1 MARPV
6 YVLTG
11 ATSGIGLH
19 VTEYLARRT
28 GALLIAGA
36 RNPDRATALKPAV
49 PVDQLLAA
57 PKQPRRS
64 WKPLRVR
71 IDPNKGIRNHRPEDA
86 THSRQR

>member
-36 RNPDRATALKPAV
+36 RNPDRATGSAMTEPT
-49 PVDQLLAA
+49 
-57 PKQPRRS
+57 PRIGAGLH
-64 WKPLRVR
+64 KTP
-71 IDPNKGIRNHRPEDA
+71 
-86 THSRQR
+86 